1 MKKIT
6 VSVKVNKEL
15 LNKYVTDFQD
25 QFVEFGQ
32 KTLLEVDFD
41 KCVDDYIEALLIL
54 DQNIIVVE

>member
-25 QFVEFGQ
+25 QFVEFEQ

-54 DQNIIVVE
+54 DQNIVVVE